1 MCRKSV
7 EKKLLTPKRPP
18 AIICLGA
25 GRDNIL
31 PTGPVGFSDDR
42 LRAIVL
48 RAIEWRT
55 TPGSVTHMRFSVT

>member
-7 EKKLLTPKRPP
+7 EKKLLTIKRQP

-25 GRDNIL
+25 GMGNIL
-31 PTGPVGFSDDR
+31 PTAAMGFSDDR

-48 RAIEWRT
+48 RAIELWISLSFRL
-55 TPGSVTHMRFSVT
+55 V